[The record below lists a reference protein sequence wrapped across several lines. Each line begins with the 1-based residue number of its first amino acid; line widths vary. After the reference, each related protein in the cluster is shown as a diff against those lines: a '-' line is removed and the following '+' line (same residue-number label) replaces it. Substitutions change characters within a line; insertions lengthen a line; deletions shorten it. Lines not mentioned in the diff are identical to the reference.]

1 MSGGHTPGPW
11 VIDTSRINDQGKNFG
26 GYWQIDAQF
35 DAVACNQYC
44 YASFNREQSIANARL
59 IAAAP
64 ELLDVANDALDAM
77 LTLDDG
83 ALGYADGPMDA
94 EGKGYTYPIKDELIA
109 KLTAAIAKAKGG
121 AA

>member
-1 MSGGHTPGPW
+1 MSGGYTPGPW
-11 VIDTSRINDQGKNFG
+11 HTGADGRIVYNAAGWAVCNAVTFHQRHQG
-26 GYWQIDAQF
+26 DE
-35 DAVACNQYC
+35 D
-44 YASFNREQSIANARL
+44 RANARL

-64 ELLDVANDALDAM
+64 ELFDVANDALDAM